1 MANHLL
7 DLMLDQVTPDS
18 GRDID
23 LVNWAWVAAQVAGR
37 GERREGEE
45 SFFLSLLENRDY
57 YRK

>member
-45 SFFLSLLENRDY
+45 SFF
-57 YRK
+57 